1 MIDYKTVA
9 EDANMIIN
17 GYAFTKDGENIKVL
31 NLNNPEM
38 ATVFDKNCDVL
49 ETTMSDIEIQITK
62 DYLLNN
68 IEFMED

>member
-1 MIDYKTVA
+1 MTNYRAIA

-17 GYAFTKDGENIKVL
+17 GYAFTKDSEKIRVL

-38 ATVFDKNCDVL
+38 AIVFDKDRKVI
-49 ETTMSDIEIQITK
+49 ETSMSDIEIHIVK
-62 DYLLNN
+62 EYLSNN